1 MTYTPEL
8 GQMAFGAAYGEF
20 STPSFVTAGI
30 DALDAL
36 TMEHIYGARD
46 ILGEYGTIGA
56 AEGGVTGRGGGEHVF
71 EGAPFAMRSYF
82 WGDCDCGYDEFY
94 AEWESENPHRDECYR
109 TGLDAILD
117 SVPWG
122 KKRDE
127 AVKSLCIQHG
137 IDPDAPGSYV
147 HCTCDFPERWDKM
160 IAGRN
165 GVGHTETCGPERP
178 NFEHFESGFEARWY
192 KHSHRGETTNREI
205 SSKEWRAIQRE
216 CEDWILAQPPAF
228 RVLVTGSRDWAPE
241 LYRSAQGKGDHP
253 SYKRLR
259 DDWVKITSEDKDT
272 MIEAFR
278 AARQKAGDARMV
290 IVQGG
295 ASGADNL
302 AWALGEIADNCE
314 VETHRA
320 LWNRQG
326 NTYNR
331 AAGFERNAR
340 MVETGVDL
348 CIGFF
353 KRGAGN
359 RGTKHCFDLAA
370 KAGVETM
377 EVWSN

>member
-36 TMEHIYGARD
+36 TMEHIYGAREVM
-46 ILGEYGTIGA
+46 GEYGSYPPD
-56 AEGGVTGRGGGEHVF
+56 GVTGRGGGEHIF
-71 EGAPFAMRSYF
+71 EGAPFAMRSYY
-82 WGDCDCGYDEFY
+82 WDCMCDLFTDT
-94 AEWESENPHRDECYR
+94 H
-109 TGLDAILD
+109 
-117 SVPWG
+117 
-122 KKRDE
+122 
-127 AVKSLCIQHG
+127 
-137 IDPDAPGSYV
+137 DPD
-147 HCTCDFPERWDKM
+147 CKQDL
-160 IAGRN
+160 
-165 GVGHTETCGPERP
+165 P
-178 NFEHFESGFEARWY
+178 NFEHFQSGFEARWY

-205 SSKEWRAIQRE
+205 TSKEWRAIQRE

-259 DDWVKITSEDKDT
+259 DDWVKIASEDKDT

-320 LWNRQG
+320 LWNRKG
-326 NTYNR
+326 DTYNR

-377 EVWSN
+377 EVWSA